1 MKPGKKIP
9 LNRLTK
15 FENQAKLTY
24 FDESEIFLL
33 ELNRDGKYVI
43 NSYSYKNGKKLKST
57 PIRGLEKMINNTHVS
72 EYDFFMIKKN
82 KEVWSD

>member
-1 MKPGKKIP
+1 M
-9 LNRLTK
+9 
-15 FENQAKLTY
+15 
-24 FDESEIFLL
+24 L
-33 ELNRDGKYVI
+33 ELSRYGKYVI

-57 PIRGLEKMINNTHVS
+57 PIRGLEKIVNNIHVS

>member
-1 MKPGKKIP
+1 M
-9 LNRLTK
+9 
-15 FENQAKLTY
+15 
-24 FDESEIFLL
+24 L
-33 ELNRDGKYVI
+33 ELRRDGKYVI
-43 NSYSYKNGKKLKST
+43 NSYSYKSGKKLKST